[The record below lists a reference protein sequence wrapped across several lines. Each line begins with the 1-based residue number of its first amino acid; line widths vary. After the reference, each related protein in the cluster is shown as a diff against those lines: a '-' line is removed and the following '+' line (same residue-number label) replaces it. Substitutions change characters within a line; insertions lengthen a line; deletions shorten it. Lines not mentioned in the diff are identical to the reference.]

1 MLWEEVDV
9 VGDNHQVADSEGR
22 VHASGGIGDIE
33 CADAE
38 LIHDAHGEGDLLHG
52 VALIIVEASLHGQ
65 DVDASE
71 LAEDEFAGVSLDGG
85 HGEVG
90 YLTIGELRLVSYLGS

>member
-1 MLWEEVDV
+1 
-9 VGDNHQVADSEGR
+9 
-22 VHASGGIGDIE
+22 
-33 CADAE
+33 
-38 LIHDAHGEGDLLHG
+38 
-52 VALIIVEASLHGQ
+52 VEASLHGQ